1 MKIRTVVIP
10 AAGIGTRFLPL
21 TKAIPKEMIPLIDKP
36 TIQHVVEEALD
47 ANLSDIFIVIGNNKQ
62 TIVDYFSSPYEHDNL
77 LKEEDKRQLKET
89 LENRIAKA
97 TIRYLVQPKPL
108 GLGHAILMARTVI
121 EPNSYFSVLL
131 PDDILV
137 GTEPAIGTMAQL
149 AKQNNTTIIA
159 VQEIPQ
165 EKISAYGVI
174 GIANQLTPDLYE
186 VSCLVEKPKKE
197 DAPSNL
203 AIVGRYILPQK
214 IIFLL
219 DSMQVNPGELQLT
232 DAIQKL
238 IETGE
243 KVLAYKIPHKRFD
256 TGTPQGWVEAIG
268 QFAPKNHR
276 DP

>member
-1 MKIRTVVIP
+1 MKIRTAVIP

-36 TIQHVVEEALD
+36 TIQYVVEEALD
-47 ANLSDIFIVIGNNKQ
+47 ANLSDLFIVIGKNKQ
-62 TIVDYFSSPYEHDNL
+62 AIVDYFSSPYEYADL
-77 LKEEDKRQLKET
+77 LKEEDKKQLEET

-97 TIRYLVQPKPL
+97 TIRYLAQPKPL

-121 EPNSYFSVLL
+121 EPDNYFSVLL

-137 GTEPAIGTMAQL
+137 GAEPAIGTMAQL
-149 AKQNNTTIIA
+149 AKQNNATIIA

-174 GIANQLTPDLYE
+174 GIAEQINPDLYE
-186 VSCLVEKPKKE
+186 VSYLIEKPQKE
-197 DAPSNL
+197 NAPSNL

-214 IIFLL
+214 LIAIL
-219 DSMQVNPGELQLT
+219 DSMQGNPGELQLT

-243 KVLAYKIPHKRFD
+243 KVLAYKIPHQRFD
-256 TGTPQGWVEAIG
+256 TGTPQGWLEAINH
-268 QFAPKNHR
+268 FDLNHR
-276 DP
+276 GP

>member
-1 MKIRTVVIP
+1 MKIRAAIIP

-36 TIQHVVEEALD
+36 TIQHVVEEAID
-47 ANLSDIFIVIGNNKQ
+47 AHLSDLFIVIGNNKQ
-62 TIVDYFSSPYEHDNL
+62 AIVDYFSSPYEHADL
-77 LKEEDKRQLKET
+77 LKEKDKKRLKET

-97 TIRYLVQPKPL
+97 TIRYLAQPKPL

-149 AKQNNTTIIA
+149 AKQNNAAVIA

-174 GIANQLTPDLYE
+174 SIAEQLNHDLYE

-197 DAPSNL
+197 NAPSNL
-203 AIVGRYILPQK
+203 AIVGRYILPHK
-214 IIFLL
+214 IIAIL
-219 DSMQVNPGELQLT
+219 DSMQGNSGELQLT

-256 TGTPQGWVEAIG
+256 TGTPHGWLEAIG
-268 QFAPKNHR
+268 HFGLNDLR
-276 DP
+276 

>member
-1 MKIRTVVIP
+1 MKIRAAVIP

-36 TIQHVVEEALD
+36 TIQHVVEEAID

-62 TIVDYFSSPYEHDNL
+62 VIVNYFSSPYEHADF
-77 LKEEDKRQLKET
+77 LKEKDKKQLEEK

-131 PDDILV
+131 PDDILI
-137 GTEPAIGTMAQL
+137 GADPAIGTMAQL
-149 AKQNNTTIIA
+149 AEQNNATIIA

-174 GIANQLTPDLYE
+174 GVADQLNPDLYE

-197 DAPSNL
+197 DAPSNF

-214 IIFLL
+214 IISLL
-219 DSMQVNPGELQLT
+219 DSMQGNPGELQLT
-232 DAIQKL
+232 GAIQKL
-238 IETGE
+238 IDTGE
-243 KVLAYKIPHKRFD
+243 KILAYKIPHKRFD
-256 TGTPQGWVEAIG
+256 TGTPHGWVEAI
-268 QFAPKNHR
+268 NHFGSI
-276 DP
+276 